1 MNTKFKIGDKVICF
15 DDQTY
20 NNSGFFPNGLTKNM
34 EYTVTGIFKCLCG
47 DELLELKEV
56 PCLDKYCSICGNYNN
71 YDKAYR
77 MKRFKL
83 IAPNY
88 NPKKLIKEI

>member
-1 MNTKFKIGDKVICF
+1 VV
-15 DDQTY
+15 DD
-20 NNSGFFPNGLTKNM
+20 
-34 EYTVTGIFKCLCG
+34 
-47 DELLELKEV
+47 LLELKEI
-56 PCLDKYCSICGNYNN
+56 PRLDKYCSICGNYNN

-83 IAPNY
+83 VTPNY